1 MDSLLKTLVRKHDL
15 KKHRSKVRSGLV
27 PLSRIKSAAV
37 FLDGTRPDSSA
48 LMDRVR
54 RYFSGHGIKVT
65 ICCTCFTDSPMLS
78 EGSPDTVF
86 IHNNDIH
93 WTGRQK
99 RDKKVMPIPEDSDLI
114 VSLLYP
120 DPYVCEYAVLCS
132 DAKFKV
138 GRTRLKSN
146 AYDFTLI
153 CDDLD
158 QNQALDAVC
167 EVLEKVQ

>member
-1 MDSLLKTLVRKHDL
+1 
-15 KKHRSKVRSGLV
+15 
-27 PLSRIKSAAV
+27 
-37 FLDGTRPDSSA
+37 
-48 LMDRVR
+48 
-54 RYFSGHGIKVT
+54 
-65 ICCTCFTDSPMLS
+65 MLS

-86 IHNNDIH
+86 IHKNDIH

-99 RDKKVMPIPEDSDLI
+99 RGRKVTAIPGDTDLL

-120 DPYVCEYAVLCS
+120 DPYVCEYAALCS
-132 DAKFKV
+132 NAKFKV
-138 GRTRLKSN
+138 GRTKLKSN